1 MSHQRDQDAYRV
13 IRKDRLIHHENSDRN
28 RYSKVFR
35 HTCRVCAIYLMLC
48 AIALF
53 ILFIASVFDCFPAI
67 ATLAMFLAPHILRL
81 GCLLSVG
88 FIFVVVY
95 EGLR

>member
-1 MSHQRDQDAYRV
+1 MQY
-13 IRKDRLIHHENSDRN
+13 
-28 RYSKVFR
+28 RYSKIFR
-35 HTCRVCAIYLMLC
+35 RTCKACAIYLILC

-53 ILFIASVFDCFPAI
+53 FLFIASVFDFFPAI

-88 FIFVVVY
+88 FVFVVVY

>member
-1 MSHQRDQDAYRV
+1 MQHQHRF
-13 IRKDRLIHHENSDRN
+13 
-28 RYSKVFR
+28 SKVFR
-35 HTCRVCAIYLMLC
+35 HTCRVCLLYFILC
-48 AIALF
+48 AIAVF
-53 ILFIASVFDCFPAI
+53 ILFIASVFDFFPAI